1 MAIPT
6 ANVSDYAAYAAAK
19 ASQPDAFPMEFV
31 EPKRKRG
38 RPKGSRT
45 KNKKKRRKKDAI
57 AEVEYRQ
64 LVMGAD
70 ALKKGVRNLAARIA
84 SLDKRLEEL
93 GTLYSKNTLS
103 EFKDMTNFLRQ
114 WMEVSTKNY
123 EHLVTQ
129 VQLKRRKKTL

>member
-19 ASQPDAFPMEFV
+19 ASQPDVFPMEFV